1 MNALDL
7 RFRVFCMCI
16 LDKLQTFIKKKVQ
29 IKILTMQKVEIFDM

>member
-16 LDKLQTFIKKKVQ
+16 LNKFQTFIKKKVQ